1 MSKIMDLSVYIGVK
15 YNFLTIESIERINSK
30 LYVSAKCD
38 CGNNGTYMLV
48 KLKDGHTK
56 SCGCLHKKVMSSI
69 LSNHGL
75 YYTRIYKIW
84 NGMVDRCRRKKNKSY
99 KNYGG
104 RGISVCEEWRNDFM
118 AFYKWS
124 INNGYSD
131 NLTIERNDV
140 NGNYD
145 PRNCKWITHAEQA
158 LNRRDSH
165 LVTYNGITKT
175 IAEWA
180 RDLQINYNTLL
191 NRINTYQWSIVK
203 AFTEPVI

>member
-1 MSKIMDLSVYIGVK
+1 
-15 YNFLTIESIERINSK
+15 
-30 LYVSAKCD
+30 
-38 CGNNGTYMLV
+38 
-48 KLKDGHTK
+48 
-56 SCGCLHKKVMSSI
+56 
-69 LSNHGL
+69 
-75 YYTRIYKIW
+75 
-84 NGMVDRCRRKKNKSY
+84 MVDRCRRKKNKSY

-145 PRNCKWITHAEQA
+145 PRNCKWITHAEQT

-165 LVTYNGITKT
+165 LVTYNGRTKT